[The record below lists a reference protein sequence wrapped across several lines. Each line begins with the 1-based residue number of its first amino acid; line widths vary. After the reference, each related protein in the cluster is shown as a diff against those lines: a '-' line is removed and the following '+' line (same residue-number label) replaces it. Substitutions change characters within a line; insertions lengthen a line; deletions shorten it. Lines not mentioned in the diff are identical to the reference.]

1 MVLKIPKYSQNVEL
15 NFAYLDIELFLSF
28 PCNLGAVRAVLSRDT
43 PPRQHQKTTHELRPP
58 LTITHLIVLKLLH
71 WRRITLGGGG
81 DSAQKHRG
89 SSTVTLKGIRKIR
102 AQNNFWAFSGQIH
115 VSSDIL
121 HFWPVK
127 YSKFY
132 FPQRATLPTLVETDI
147 IMKLYPPPPP
157 PQTRVY
163 NILRR
168 HVVLVGLYNNHLQ
181 ICNMIYAL
189 LQGREM

>member
-1 MVLKIPKYSQNVEL
+1 MEL
-15 NFAYLDIELFLSF
+15 NFTYLDIELFLSF
-28 PCNLGAVRAVLSRDT
+28 PCNVGAVRAVLSRDT
-43 PPRQHQKTTHELRPP
+43 PPRQHQKTTHELRPL

-71 WRRITLGGGG
+71 WRRITWGGGG
-81 DSAQKHRG
+81 GILHRG

-102 AQNNFWAFSGQIH
+102 AQNNFWHLPVKMTGQIH

-127 YSKFY
+127 YCKFY

-157 PQTRVY
+157 RTPNPCV
-163 NILRR
+163 
-168 HVVLVGLYNNHLQ
+168 
-181 ICNMIYAL
+181 
-189 LQGREM
+189 